1 MMLTYDFDG
10 GTTQKEKMGII
21 AKLWKEEKDGVQNE
35 AHYQAVDA
43 EDRADAAARR
53 KAIRSAGRKGKIP
66 KRGADRDLDLDFD
79 DRPNAPPGIKLAKRK
94 TLHMQ
99 MNDD

>member
-79 DRPNAPPGIKLAKRK
+79 DRPNAPPGIKLKRK
-94 TLHMQ
+94 TLHLQ
-99 MNDD
+99 MGDD